1 MWILGIKKFERFFGL
16 KPVRVSS
23 NNKNKTGMA
32 QRKRAGLIILR
43 SVVRTHFPVVLTSI
57 ALQKLFVIAHAT

>member
-1 MWILGIKKFERFFGL
+1 
-16 KPVRVSS
+16 
-23 NNKNKTGMA
+23 MA

-57 ALQKLFVIAHAT
+57 ALQKLFVKLDVKRSTHYRCGAEEARKAHNLEDT